1 MTIPQS
7 EEEVLTNLG
16 LTSSQAKVYLTL
28 VHNGP
33 SKVMLISKNS
43 GIHRAH
49 LYEILRTMEETGFVE
64 KKLET
69 GMYLAT
75 PLKEVAPILIRK
87 KQQEIAKLETDVN
100 KIVEYIPAKTAT
112 TENKPEISLTLNRK
126 RTLNMVQ
133 RYIENAKSE
142 IKLMQTWK
150 RFIQFWE
157 YYEKS
162 IDKATEKGVTIKE
175 VVEFPKDYRKARE
188 FLRKRVFKNR
198 LIELKFVN
206 KTGGN
211 FAIVDHSML
220 LLSTTQESANLGET
234 PFLLSNYEGLMRLL
248 QDYFELSWQTA
259 DNSTAPNPTPE
270 ISVETQKKIENHQSL
285 NKR

>member
-133 RYIENAKSE
+133 RYIENAKCE
-142 IKLMQTWK
+142 IELVQTWK

-162 IDKATEKGVTIKE
+162 LEKATQKGVKIKE
-175 VVEFPKDYRKARE
+175 VVEFPKDHGKERE
-188 FLRKRVFKNR
+188 FLKRRVFKNR
-198 LIELKFVN
+198 LIELKFVD

-211 FAIVDHSML
+211 FAIVDNSML
-220 LLSTTQESANLGET
+220 LLSTSQESANLGET
-234 PFLLSNYEGLMRLL
+234 PFLLSNYEGLMGLL
-248 QDYFELSWQTA
+248 KDYFELSWQPSETS
-259 DNSTAPNPTPE
+259 NSPNTMPQINIE
-270 ISVETQKKIENHQSL
+270 AQKKIENHQ
-285 NKR
+285 

>member
-1 MTIPQS
+1 MIIS
-7 EEEVLTNLG
+7 EGEEVLTNLG

-28 VHNGP
+28 VYNGP
-33 SKVMLISKNS
+33 SKVMAISKNS

-100 KIVEYIPAKTAT
+100 KIVEYTPTKTAT

-133 RYIENAKSE
+133 RYIENAKCE
-142 IKLMQTWK
+142 IELMQTWK

-175 VVEFPKDYRKARE
+175 VVEFPKDCRKARE

-259 DNSTAPNPTPE
+259 DNSNASNPTPE
-270 ISVETQKKIENHQSL
+270 ISVETQKKIENHQSP
-285 NKR
+285 NKL